1 MKLNKKNMVSSTK
14 LRQNSREYFA
24 CNCLYKRN
32 DIMRLNGLLNG
43 SSLLDQL
50 DENGQL
56 HPADVASYCI
66 DADVSALMDAA
77 ARLRDKGHG
86 SVVTY
91 SPKVFIPLTQLCRD
105 VCHYCTFA
113 HPPRKG
119 ERAFLRPEEVLDIA
133 KAGVQA
139 GCHEALFTLGDK
151 PEKRFRVAR
160 EELAQLGFKTTIDYL
175 TFCADLVFEET
186 GLFPHV
192 NPGLMTSRDI
202 GALREVSLSQGIM
215 VESITPRLMG
225 KGGPHYGSPDKAPEA
240 RLETIRQAGEASVA
254 FTTGILIGIGET
266 RQERIAALFALRGL
280 HSKYG
285 HL

>member
-1 MKLNKKNMVSSTK
+1 
-14 LRQNSREYFA
+14 
-24 CNCLYKRN
+24 
-32 DIMRLNGLLNG
+32 
-43 SSLLDQL
+43 
-50 DENGQL
+50 
-56 HPADVASYCI
+56 
-66 DADVSALMDAA
+66 
-77 ARLRDKGHG
+77 
-86 SVVTY
+86 
-91 SPKVFIPLTQLCRD
+91 LCRD